1 MKKTNYL
8 VLIGLLMASLS
19 GFAQKEYQFSIDLT
33 RPQNDKLTVELLTP
47 RIKDKE
53 AMYHLP
59 KIVPGTYSIN
69 NYGAYVSNFQ
79 AFDKKGKPLSVERTD
94 KNSWKIPNAKKL
106 HRISYQV
113 DDTWDSP
120 EITED
125 VFEPSGTNIEQ
136 DTIFVLNTFGFFGYF
151 KGMEKQPYRVSIT
164 KPSGFYGSTSLV
176 NQAKETG
183 ATSTQDVFV
192 TSDYHELADA
202 PMMYNR
208 PDTVWLKVGNADI
221 LVSVFSPNSKVS
233 TKNLAADIKPVL
245 EAQKDYLGG
254 TLPIDKYAFI
264 IYMSDRQ
271 DLTRY
276 GALEHSLSSFYYLPE
291 TMSAEQLSETMKNVA
306 AHEFFHILTP
316 LNIHSE
322 EIGDFDY
329 INPRLSR
336 HLWLYEGLTEYAAHH
351 AQLQAGI
358 IDLPTYLE
366 RQSTKIENA
375 RSRFND
381 TLSFTEMSSQVLDVH
396 KDEYQNVYEKGALIG
411 LSLDLKLRQLSA
423 GKYGTKDLMRDLS
436 RTYGKDKSFRDEELF
451 DKITELTYPEIRD
464 FFRRYVEGGEPLPL
478 EELFAAIGIEFDP
491 DGEKKEVEKAF
502 GVSFALVPGSKTI
515 MIASNSE
522 ATDLGKR
529 LGLQPMDQLITLNDQ
544 PFNLDTYASVL
555 QSYDQDF
562 KLGDTVSFTVK
573 RKEADE
579 TTNEL
584 KLTADLRET
593 TISYP
598 TLEPKDSASPQE
610 LQLRR
615 SWMGP
620 AAE

>member
-1 MKKTNYL
+1 MKKANYL
-8 VLIGLLMASLS
+8 ILLALLASSLT
-19 GFAQKEYQFSIDLT
+19 GFAQKEYQFSVDLT
-33 RPQNDKLTVELLTP
+33 KPQDDKLTVNLLTP
-47 RIKDKE
+47 PIKGKE
-53 AMYHLP
+53 AVYHLP

-69 NYGAYVSNFQ
+69 NYGSYISNFQ
-79 AFDKKGKPLSVERTD
+79 AFDKKGRSLKVEHTD
-94 KNSWKIPNAKKL
+94 KNSWRIQKAKKL

-113 DDTWDSP
+113 DDTWDTP

-136 DTIFVLNTFGFFGYF
+136 GRIFVLNPFGFFGYF
-151 KGMEKQPYRVSIT
+151 QGMERLPYEVNIT
-164 KPSGFYGSTSLV
+164 KPEGFYGSTSLV
-176 NQAKETG
+176 NQSKNNDTK
-183 ATSTQDVFV
+183 DIFV
-192 TSDYHELADA
+192 TSNYHELADA

-221 LVSVFSPNSKVS
+221 LVSVFSPNSKVA
-233 TKNLAADIKPVL
+233 TKSLAADIKPVL

-264 IYMSDRQ
+264 IYMSDRR

-291 TMSAEQLSETMKNVA
+291 TFSAEQLSKTMKDVA

-329 INPRLSR
+329 ITPKMSR

-358 IDLPTYLE
+358 IDLSTYLD
-366 RQSTKIENA
+366 RQMDKIEH
-375 RSRFND
+375 SRTQFND
-381 TLSFTEMSSQVLDVH
+381 TLSFTAMSSQVLDTY

-411 LSLDLKLRQLSA
+411 LALDLKLRQLSG

-436 RTYGKDKSFRDEELF
+436 KTYGKDKSFKDEELF

-464 FFRRYVEGGEPLPL
+464 FFRKHVEGGKPLPL
-478 EELFAAIGIEFDP
+478 EELFGAIGIEFDP
-491 DGEKKEVEKAF
+491 AGEKKEVEKSF
-502 GVSFALVPGSKTI
+502 GINFALLPGTKTI
-515 MIASNSE
+515 VIANTSQ
-522 ATDLGKR
+522 ATDLAKR
-529 LGLQPMDQLITLNDQ
+529 LDLQPMDQIVEINDR
-544 PFNLDTYASVL
+544 PFNAETYAEVL
-555 QSYDQDF
+555 QSYDEDF

-573 RKEADE
+573 RKVSADE
-579 TTNEL
+579 MKEV

-593 TISYP
+593 SVTYP
-598 TLEPKDSASPQE
+598 TLEPEASPTAQE
-610 LQLRR
+610 MQLRNA
-615 SWMGP
+615 WMGRQG
-620 AAE
+620 E